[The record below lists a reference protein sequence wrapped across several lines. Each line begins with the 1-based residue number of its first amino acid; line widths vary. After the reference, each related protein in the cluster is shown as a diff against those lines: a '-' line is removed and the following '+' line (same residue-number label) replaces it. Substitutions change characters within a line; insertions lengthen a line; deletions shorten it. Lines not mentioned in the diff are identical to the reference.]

1 MIWWFSVLIDSSSRL
16 LKAASRVTSGVF
28 PHRYNCAPLHQKEK
42 EANGEEECE
51 TERDREDACREM
63 VRQVVR
69 QERHRQTQWQ
79 TEWQCWIHNLLS
91 WNKHDKNDVNMSIT
105 ILSLPHILLH
115 PPNLWKHCGGVP
127 PHVIHH
133 NVYKV
138 SMYSIIHETFMTF
151 NSPCCCARSLVS
163 VKTLSSWYKDKCVG
177 VCSCSPARHIYFFFF
192 RYPIP
197 PTLLESSQSLSF
209 SEWQIEFSDSLSR
222 NPT

>member
-1 MIWWFSVLIDSSSRL
+1 
-16 LKAASRVTSGVF
+16 
-28 PHRYNCAPLHQKEK
+28 
-42 EANGEEECE
+42 
-51 TERDREDACREM
+51 
-63 VRQVVR
+63 
-69 QERHRQTQWQ
+69 
-79 TEWQCWIHNLLS
+79 
-91 WNKHDKNDVNMSIT
+91 MSIT

-192 RYPIP
+192 SVIRSLP
-197 PTLLESSQSLSF
+197 PYSNHRSPSLSLSDRLSSVTASAGIPHRRAAKQGTLADTALRVCV
-209 SEWQIEFSDSLSR
+209 SELILCVCVITSCVSFCAFVMFVISCVDMEVCSPAHECVSHISR
-222 NPT
+222 LRI

>member
-1 MIWWFSVLIDSSSRL
+1 MEKKSVRRREIERMPAEKWCDSPFTR
-16 LKAASRVTSGVF
+16 
-28 PHRYNCAPLHQKEK
+28 
-42 EANGEEECE
+42 E
-51 TERDREDACREM
+51 TQTDA
-63 VRQVVR
+63 V
-69 QERHRQTQWQ
+69 
-79 TEWQCWIHNLLS
+79 TEWQCWIHNLLN

-127 PHVIHH
+127 PHAIHH

-192 RYPIP
+192 FVIRSLP
-197 PTLLESSQSLSF
+197 PYSNHLSPSLSL
-209 SEWQIEFSDSLSR
+209 SDRLSSVTASAGIPHR
-222 NPT
+222 RAAKS